1 MIEKSRV
8 QSVVFPANGHL
19 IRERVSGGYLL
30 KIARLPTSLPVQ
42 CCTTGKLTSSDP
54 IVVMSRGIGPWP
66 FVPQSCMTGATP
78 SFTMSLSSS
87 LREGYSAKR
96 PMTLTGVWG
105 VLFALNAHP
114 GEGTNKTR
122 STWTRS
128 FWRWCERADVSRNQA
143 EVNEHYCSDGRLAH
157 GIPFSSLERGY
168 VYDCTT
174 TQLARSWRT
183 SQ

>member
-105 VLFALNAHP
+105 VLFALNAQP
-114 GEGTNKTR
+114 QEVNLPLFIPYANQGKSKIVN
-122 STWTRS
+122 
-128 FWRWCERADVSRNQA
+128 FYERASVLTARYPKNAMEQCILDLCCHLTGNGNR
-143 EVNEHYCSDGRLAH
+143 
-157 GIPFSSLERGY
+157 PFLP
-168 VYDCTT
+168 C
-174 TQLARSWRT
+174 RT
-183 SQ
+183 EQRRQR